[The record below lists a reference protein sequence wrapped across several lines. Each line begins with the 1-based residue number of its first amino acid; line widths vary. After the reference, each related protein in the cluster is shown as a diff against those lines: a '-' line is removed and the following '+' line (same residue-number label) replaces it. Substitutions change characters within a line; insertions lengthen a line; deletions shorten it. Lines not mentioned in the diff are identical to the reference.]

1 MTGLNIHLDGSV
13 GCFFAGIL
21 LSGILYG
28 CTCAQVLYYIKEYP
42 KDSKALK
49 LLVAFIWALD
59 TATTVENGQVLWY
72 FTVSSHQNP
81 TALRYAPPSFR
92 AQYSLSAISVF
103 VVQCHYLLTIWRL
116 LAQKSY
122 RAPMLAT
129 AVLLAVISLACGLAD
144 VYITT
149 DNNFVPI
156 AFARVKIPAYLQTI
170 AACITDVFITISL
183 CWILR
188 GKRTGLAQSESRI
201 WWLTFS
207 MVNRGILTAILQIVV
222 LVTYAALQQSNV
234 LLWLVFHFPGTQ
246 IYTNSLLAVL
256 NVRHFV
262 LESKRSKF
270 PSFKSAIPLGK
281 LKRPTAT
288 ESLDYVGSYNSQQQQ
303 QQQQSVLPTI
313 ITISTDVVRDSE
325 VRAAK
330 DAAAGFVKSTAW

>member
-1 MTGLNIHLDGSV
+1 MTGPNLHLDGTV

-21 LSGILYG
+21 FSGVLYG

-42 KDSKALK
+42 KDSRTLK
-49 LLVAFIWALD
+49 FLVAFIWALD

-72 FTVSSHQNP
+72 FTIASHQNP
-81 TALRYAPPSFR
+81 AALNYAPPSFR

-116 LAQKSY
+116 LAEKWY
-122 RAPMLAT
+122 RAPMLST
-129 AVLLAVISLACGLAD
+129 AVLIAVISLACGLAD

-149 DNNFVPI
+149 NNNYVPVAFV
-156 AFARVKIPAYLQTI
+156 RVKVPAYLQTI
-170 AACITDVFITISL
+170 AACITDVFITASL

-207 MVNRGILTAILQIVV
+207 MVNRGVLTAILQIVV

-270 PSFKSAIPLGK
+270 PSFKSAIPLSK
-281 LKRPTAT
+281 VKRRVTT
-288 ESLDYVGSYNSQQQQ
+288 EHPDYVDSYAS
-303 QQQQSVLPTI
+303 QQQSVLPTV
-313 ITISTDVVRDSE
+313 ITISTDVVRDSG
-325 VRAAK
+325 VQAAK
-330 DAAAGFVKSTAW
+330 DAAVGYVKSTAW

>member
-21 LSGILYG
+21 FSGILYG

-42 KDSKALK
+42 KDSRVLK
-49 LLVAFIWALD
+49 LFVAFVWVLD
-59 TATTVENGQVLWY
+59 TATTIANSQVLWY
-72 FTVSSHQNP
+72 YTVSNHQNP
-81 TALRYAPPSFR
+81 AALDYAPRSFR

-103 VVQCHYLLTIWRL
+103 VVQCHYLSTIWRML
-116 LAQKSY
+116 TKKWY
-122 RAPMLAT
+122 RLPMLST
-129 AVLLAVISLACGLAD
+129 AVLLSIISLACGLAD

-149 DNNFVPI
+149 LDNFVFV

-170 AACITDVFITISL
+170 AACITDVFITVSL

-188 GKRTGLAQSESRI
+188 GNRTGLAQSESRI

-207 MVNRGILTAILQIVV
+207 MVNRGVLTAVLQVVV
-222 LVTYAALQQSNV
+222 LVTYAALENSNV

-262 LESKRSKF
+262 LKSKRTQF
-270 PSFKSAIPLGK
+270 PSLKSAIPLSK
-281 LKRPTAT
+281 VKRTAAAP
-288 ESLDYVGSYNSQQQQ
+288 EYGGGGSSYSS
-303 QQQQSVLPTI
+303 QQQQSVLPTVI
-313 ITISTDVVRDSE
+313 AISTDVQAVRDGE
-325 VRAAK
+325 V
-330 DAAAGFVKSTAW
+330 

>member
-1 MTGLNIHLDGSV
+1 MTGVNIHLDGSI

-21 LSGILYG
+21 FSGILYG

-42 KDSKALK
+42 RDSKVLK
-49 LLVAFIWALD
+49 LLVAFVWALD
-59 TATTVENGQVLWY
+59 TATTIANSQVLWY
-72 FTVSSHQNP
+72 YTVSNHQNP
-81 TALRYAPPSFR
+81 VALEYAPRSFR

-103 VVQCHYLLTIWRL
+103 VVQCHYLSTIWRML
-116 LAQKSY
+116 TEKWY
-122 RAPMLAT
+122 RLPMLSM
-129 AVLLAVISLACGLAD
+129 AVLISVISLACGLAD

-149 DNNFVPI
+149 SDNFVPI

-170 AACITDVFITISL
+170 AACITDVFITVSL

-207 MVNRGILTAILQIVV
+207 MVNRGVLTAVLQIVV
-222 LVTYAALQQSNV
+222 LVTYAALENSNV

-262 LESKRSKF
+262 LESKRTKF
-270 PSFKSAIPLGK
+270 PSLKSAIPLSK
-281 LKRPTAT
+281 VKRTAAAP
-288 ESLDYVGSYNSQQQQ
+288 EYGGGSGSYSS
-303 QQQQSVLPTI
+303 QQQQSVLPTV
-313 ITISTDVVRDSE
+313 ITISTDVVRDGE
-325 VRAAK
+325 VQIERN
-330 DAAAGFVKSTAW
+330 AAAGYVKSTAW

>member
-21 LSGILYG
+21 LSGVLYG

-42 KDSKALK
+42 KDSKGLK
-49 LLVAFIWALD
+49 LLVAFVWALD
-59 TATTVENGQVLWY
+59 TATTIENGQVLWY
-72 FTVSSHQNP
+72 FTISSHQNP
-81 TALRYAPPSFR
+81 AALEFAPPSFR

-103 VVQCHYLLTIWRL
+103 VVQCHYLSTIWRL
-116 LAQKSY
+116 LVEKWY
-122 RAPMLAT
+122 RLPMLST
-129 AVLLAVISLACGLAD
+129 ILLISVISLACGLAD

-149 DNNFVPI
+149 SNNYVPI

-170 AACITDVFITISL
+170 AACVTDVFITIAL

-207 MVNRGILTAILQIVV
+207 MVNRGVLTAVLQIVV
-222 LVTYAALQQSNV
+222 LVTYAALENSNV

-262 LESKRSKF
+262 LESKRTKF
-270 PSFKSAIPLGK
+270 PSLKSAIPLSK
-281 LKRPTAT
+281 VKRAAAAAPDFAG
-288 ESLDYVGSYNSQQQQ
+288 SGSYSSQQH
-303 QQQQSVLPTI
+303 QQSVLPTV
-313 ITISTDVVRDSE
+313 ITISTDIIRDQE
-325 VRAAK
+325 VHAAN
-330 DAAAGFVKSTAW
+330 DTAAGYVKSTAW

>member
-1 MTGLNIHLDGSV
+1 MTGLNLHLNGSV

-21 LSGILYG
+21 FSGILYG

-42 KDSKALK
+42 KDSKGLK

-59 TATTVENGQVLWY
+59 TATTVENGQVLFY
-72 FTVSSHQNP
+72 FTIDSHQNP
-81 TALRYAPPSFR
+81 TALDYAPPSFR

-103 VVQCHYLLTIWRL
+103 VVQCHYLSTIWRL
-116 LAQKSY
+116 LSEKWY
-122 RAPMLAT
+122 RLPMLSSA
-129 AVLLAVISLACGLAD
+129 LLIAVISLACGLAD

-149 DNNFVPI
+149 SNNYVPI
-156 AFARVKIPAYLQTI
+156 AFARVKIPSYLQTI
-170 AACITDVFITISL
+170 AACITDVFITVSL

-222 LVTYAALQQSNV
+222 LATYAALENSNV

-262 LESKRSKF
+262 LESKRTKF
-270 PSFKSAIPLGK
+270 PSLKSAIPLSK
-281 LKRPTAT
+281 VKRPAAT
-288 ESLDYVGSYNSQQQQ
+288 PDRDYVGSYSSQQQQ
-303 QQQQSVLPTI
+303 QSILPTV
-313 ITISTDVVRDSE
+313 ITISTDVVRDGE
-325 VRAAK
+325 VQGAK
-330 DAAAGFVKSTAW
+330 DAAAGYVKSTAW

>member
-21 LSGILYG
+21 LSGVLYG

-42 KDSKALK
+42 KDSKGLK
-49 LLVAFIWALD
+49 LL
-59 TATTVENGQVLWY
+59 
-72 FTVSSHQNP
+72 
-81 TALRYAPPSFR
+81 

-103 VVQCHYLLTIWRL
+103 VVQCHYLSTIWRL
-116 LAQKSY
+116 LVEKWY
-122 RAPMLAT
+122 RLPMLST
-129 AVLLAVISLACGLAD
+129 ILLISVISLACGLAD

-149 DNNFVPI
+149 SNNYVPI

-170 AACITDVFITISL
+170 AACVTDVFITIAL

-207 MVNRGILTAILQIVV
+207 MVNRGVLTAVLQIVV
-222 LVTYAALQQSNV
+222 LVTYAALENSNV

-262 LESKRSKF
+262 LESKRTKF
-270 PSFKSAIPLGK
+270 PSLKSAIPLSK
-281 LKRPTAT
+281 VK
-288 ESLDYVGSYNSQQQQ
+288 
-303 QQQQSVLPTI
+303 
-313 ITISTDVVRDSE
+313 
-325 VRAAK
+325 RAA
-330 DAAAGFVKSTAW
+330 AAAYVHPFCTQDLY